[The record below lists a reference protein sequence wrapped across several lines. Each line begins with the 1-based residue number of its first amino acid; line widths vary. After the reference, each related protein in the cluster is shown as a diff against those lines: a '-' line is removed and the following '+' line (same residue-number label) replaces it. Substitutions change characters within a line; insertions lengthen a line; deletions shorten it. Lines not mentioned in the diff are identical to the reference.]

1 MWIKYRNM
9 KTVLK
14 ISACVLFTAFGF
26 SNSQAQALAS
36 LSSEVTV
43 PSKPAANTEMT
54 IILKN
59 SAEKP
64 VIIFAG
70 PKEGIRDPKVRTVGG
85 LSKNTLY
92 LQSND
97 VVCLMDREPK
107 AMACTVIKP
116 GISSVEVNV
125 SATTISSK

>member
-1 MWIKYRNM
+1 M
-9 KTVLK
+9 KTVLRFG
-14 ISACVLFTAFGF
+14 ACILFTAFGF
-26 SNSQAQALAS
+26 YNVQAQAMAS
-36 LSSEVTV
+36 LSNEPTV

-54 IILKN
+54 ITLKN

-64 VIIFAG
+64 IIIFAG
-70 PKEGIRDPKVRTVGG
+70 PREGIRDPKVRMVGG

-107 AMACTVIKP
+107 AVACTVIKP
-116 GISSVEVNV
+116 GVSSVEVNT